1 MSIDRI
7 IDTTHRGIQVRAR
20 QSEKL
25 RIGQSG
31 RVAHKPTYAQLPVF
45 SQKEWVGDVLAIHI
59 ELRNGRYLRLHAG
72 DGKIR
77 LAWGGTHERKEPT
90 HLVPEGE
97 HLHRQGTPQFIR

>member
-7 IDTTHRGIQVRAR
+7 IDTTHSGIQVRAR
-20 QSEKL
+20 QSEQL

-45 SQKEWVGDVLAIHI
+45 SQKERLGDVLAIHI

-77 LAWGGTHERKEPT
+77 RAWAGTPARKEPT
-90 HLVPEGE
+90 HLVREGA
-97 HLHRQGTPQFIR
+97 HR